1 MQTGLQRPFVSNVF
15 CTRPITLKSY
25 WSLFLSLKPFFV
37 GVSWDQV
44 YFTALLLNFHLLNYI
59 PSPYVSFN
67 YLILVCLNSLKLFS
81 KTTALW
87 QNRKKNIACDL
98 NVLMLNLQIILRK
111 CERTSWNG
119 KLRSEW
125 LDNQTIALK
134 PYPRGINLPEN
145 ILVVWKASGTRYAN
159 AICYWLC

>member
-1 MQTGLQRPFVSNVF
+1 M
-15 CTRPITLKSY
+15 C
-25 WSLFLSLKPFFV
+25 
-37 GVSWDQV
+37 
-44 YFTALLLNFHLLNYI
+44 LLT
-59 PSPYVSFN
+59 N

-81 KTTALW
+81 KNTAHC

-159 AICYWLC
+159 AICFDFAKSSSFCKEMVCDVAIWKGILDLA